1 MKQKDRLTLRRKKM
15 KVVYKNSKA
24 QKKSKVK
31 EVQEYDDLTL
41 SLFDTF
47 SQVYAGKMS
56 VQKANSLLKISNSI
70 LRTKKIIGRDLI

>member
-1 MKQKDRLTLRRKKM
+1 M